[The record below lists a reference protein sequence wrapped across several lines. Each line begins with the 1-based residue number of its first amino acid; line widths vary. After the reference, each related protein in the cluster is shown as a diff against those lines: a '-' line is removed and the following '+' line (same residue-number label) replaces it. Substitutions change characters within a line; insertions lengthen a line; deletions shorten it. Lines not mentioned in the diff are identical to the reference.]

1 MIGLAAAALALLTG
15 TVALAAGLNGLLYL
29 PFWLAA
35 AAPGIPLGFRAI
47 GRSASGLVVGLAA
60 GYGVSC
66 LACWSTIRL
75 GHSSAAFLVAAW
87 AIGGLLLIAGAVA
100 VRTPVISLPAWD
112 RSDRRALLGVL
123 LLVPLLMA
131 APYRNIGATDTEGH
145 RFYRAYFTA
154 DFVWHMALTSELRRF
169 EMPPVNPYLESKPL
183 HYYWTYFLVP
193 AAITGAGPKAVR
205 SVEDALKTNA
215 IATAFVLAAS
225 FYALA
230 ATAVRRRVAAA
241 LAVALVVLAS
251 SAEGLALIISQ
262 LMGGGSLS
270 ILRGVN
276 VDAVTAWWYDGL
288 RIDGVHRT
296 MFYTPQHGMSCAL
309 GVCALLIPSVGGA
322 ALTPVAAAV
331 AGLLL
336 GLSTA
341 FNPFLGA
348 AFCVVYGASV
358 VVDLIVNRR
367 PLKSLPV
374 HALAALPPLLAV
386 GWSVTNAMGDG
397 AGAALTL
404 GWVGYARNAPVRT
417 LLLSAGPVLIPA
429 IAGFWPDRR
438 LPAQP
443 ARTAAAAILVSLT
456 LLYFVMLSDKSW
468 VGFRAGQL
476 LLVALTVP
484 IARLVDRLLDA
495 GRIRLATG
503 IICGV
508 LLVGVPTTAVD
519 VYNAADITNTA
530 MGPGFP
536 WTVVLS
542 REQRDGLSWIQRFTP
557 ADAVVQAEP
566 FVRGR
571 TQWSLIPSFGERR
584 MAAGLP
590 ISLLSTPD
598 YAAGARKVQGLL
610 RARSA
615 DDAYQIARQLGI
627 QYLWVD
633 GDDRKAYGPGIAVI
647 DAAPALFTPLFREG
661 EVVVYGVRD

>member
-1 MIGLAAAALALLTG
+1 MAHGAHLGAAALRD
-15 TVALAAGLNGLLYL
+15 AA
-29 PFWLAA
+29 
-35 AAPGIPLGFRAI
+35 R
-47 GRSASGLVVGLAA
+47 
-60 GYGVSC
+60 
-66 LACWSTIRL
+66 
-75 GHSSAAFLVAAW
+75 
-87 AIGGLLLIAGAVA
+87 
-100 VRTPVISLPAWD
+100 
-112 RSDRRALLGVL
+112 
-123 LLVPLLMA
+123 
-131 APYRNIGATDTEGH
+131 
-145 RFYRAYFTA
+145 
-154 DFVWHMALTSELRRF
+154 
-169 EMPPVNPYLESKPL
+169 NPYLESKPL

-205 SVEDALKTNA
+205 NIDDALKTNA

-225 FYALA
+225 LYAFA
-230 ATAVRRRVAAA
+230 ATAVRRRMAAA
-241 LAVALVVLAS
+241 LAVALVILAS
-251 SAEGLALIISQ
+251 SAEGLALIVNQ
-262 LMGGGSLS
+262 LGGGGSLS

-296 MFYTPQHGMSCAL
+296 MFYTPQHGMSCAF
-309 GVCALLIPSVGGA
+309 GVLALLVPSIAGA
-322 ALTPVAAAV
+322 AVPPAGATL

-348 AFCVVYGASV
+348 AFCAVYGAAV
-358 VVDLIVNRR
+358 LLDLVVNRR
-367 PLKSLPV
+367 PLTGLPV

-386 GWSVTNAMGDG
+386 GWSIANAMGDG
-397 AGAALTL
+397 AGAALTI

-417 LLLSAGPVLIPA
+417 LLLSAGPVLFPA

-443 ARTAAAAILVSLT
+443 ARAAAAALVVSLT

-476 LLVALTVP
+476 LLAALTVP
-484 IARLVDRLLDA
+484 LARLLDRMLNA
-495 GRIRLATG
+495 GRTRLATG
-503 IICGV
+503 IVCGV
-508 LLVGVPTTAVD
+508 LLLGVPTTAVD

-542 REQRDGLSWIQRFTP
+542 REQRDGLLWIQRFTP
-557 ADAVVQAEP
+557 ANAVVQAEP

-571 TQWSLIPSFGERR
+571 TEWSLIPSFAERR

-598 YAAGARKVQGLL
+598 YAAGARKVQSIL

-615 DDAYQIARQLGI
+615 N
-627 QYLWVD
+627 
-633 GDDRKAYGPGIAVI
+633 DRAP
-647 DAAPALFTPLFREG
+647 DRAAAGHSVSVGGSATIGVSTVLASPCSTPRRRSSRRVFQRGRGRRLRG
-661 EVVVYGVRD
+661 EVTRVGFVFGFGFVIRVRRDRRIRTRTRKRQRLRRRRSYPFLYRQKVRAPMNQSRKPIFLPSALLRG

>member
-1 MIGLAAAALALLTG
+1 MIGLALAALALLIG
-15 TVALAAGLNGLLYL
+15 TVTLTAGVNGLLYL

-35 AAPGIPLGFRAI
+35 AAPGVPLGVRAF
-47 GRSASGLVVGLAA
+47 GRSASGAVMGLAA
-60 GYGVSC
+60 GYGVTC
-66 LACWSTIRL
+66 LACWAAIRF
-75 GHSSAAFLVAAW
+75 GAATPAFLLTAW
-87 AIGGLLLIAGAVA
+87 AFSALLLAAGAMA
-100 VRTPVISLPAWD
+100 IRSPVIALPAWD
-112 RSDRRALLGVL
+112 RSERAALLGVL
-123 LLVPLLMA
+123 VLVPVLMA
-131 APYRNIGATDTEGH
+131 VPYRNLGATDAEGH

-169 EMPPVNPYLESKPL
+169 AMPPVNPYLESKTL

-193 AAITGAGPKAVR
+193 AAITGSGPKAVR

-215 IATAFVLAAS
+215 IATAFLLAGS
-225 FYALA
+225 FYVLA
-230 ATAVRRRVAAA
+230 ATAVRRRMAAT
-241 LAVALVVLAS
+241 LAVGLVILAS
-251 SAEGLALIISQ
+251 SAEGAALIVHQ
-262 LMGGGSLS
+262 LRGGGSLA
-270 ILRGVN
+270 ILRGIN
-276 VDAVTAWWYDGL
+276 VDAITAWWYDGL

-309 GVCALLIPSVGGA
+309 GLLALVVPSVGGA
-322 ALTPVAAAV
+322 ALTPAAAGV

-348 AFCVVYGASV
+348 AFCAVYGLSV
-358 VVDLIVNRR
+358 VADLVVNRR
-367 PLKSLPV
+367 PLRSVPV
-374 HALAALPPLLAV
+374 HALAALPPILAV
-386 GWSVTNAMGDG
+386 AWSITNAMSDG
-397 AGAALTL
+397 ATAALTI
-404 GWVGYARNAPVRT
+404 GWVGYARNAPFLT
-417 LLLSAGPVLIPA
+417 LLLSAGPVLVPA
-429 IAGFWPDRR
+429 MVGFWPDRR

-443 ARTAAAAILVSLT
+443 ARTAAAAVAVSLM
-456 LLYFVMLSDKSW
+456 LLYFVMLSDRSW

-476 LLVALTVP
+476 LLAALTVP
-484 IARLVDRLLDA
+484 LARLLDRVLQA
-495 GRIRLATG
+495 GRTSVMTG
-503 IICGV
+503 MVGAI
-508 LLVGVPTTAVD
+508 LLIGLPTTAVD

-571 TQWSLIPSFGERR
+571 TQWSLIPSFAERR

-598 YAAGARKVQGLL
+598 YAAGARKVQGIL

-615 DDAYQIARQLGI
+615 ADAHAIARQLGI

-633 GDDRKAYGPGIAVI
+633 RDDRRVYAPGIAVL
-647 DAAPALFTPLFREG
+647 DAAPALFTPAFREG
-661 EVVVYGVRD
+661 EVVVYGVR

>member
-1 MIGLAAAALALLTG
+1 MIGFAAAALALLIG
-15 TVALAAGLNGLLYL
+15 TVAVTTGWNGLLYL

-35 AAPGIPLGFRAI
+35 AVPGVPLGLRAA
-47 GRSASGLVVGLAA
+47 GRSASGLAMGLAA
-60 GYGVSC
+60 GYGVTC
-66 LACWSTIRL
+66 LACWTAIRF
-75 GHSSAAFLVAAW
+75 GAASPFFLVAAW
-87 AIGGLLLIAGAVA
+87 TTGGLLLVAGAA
-100 VRTPVISLPAWD
+100 AIRTPVVTLPPWD
-112 RSDRRALLGVL
+112 RSDRAALLGVL
-123 LLVPLLMA
+123 ALVPLLMA
-131 APYRNIGATDTEGH
+131 VPYRNLGTTDADG
-145 RFYRAYFTA
+145 RRYYRAYFTA

-169 EMPPVNPYLESKPL
+169 EMPPVNPYLASKPL

-205 SVEDALKTNA
+205 NVDDALKTNA

-230 ATAVRRRVAAA
+230 ATAVRRRMAAA
-241 LAVALVVLAS
+241 LAVALVILAS
-251 SAEGLALIISQ
+251 SAEGLALIVSQ
-262 LMGGGSLS
+262 LVHGQSLS
-270 ILRGVN
+270 VLRGVN

-309 GVCALLIPSVGGA
+309 GVLALLVPSIAGAVLTPAAATRGGA
-322 ALTPVAAAV
+322 AARALHGVQSISGRGILRRLRRRCVARSRGESASAA
-331 AGLLL
+331 G
-336 GLSTA
+336 
-341 FNPFLGA
+341 
-348 AFCVVYGASV
+348 
-358 VVDLIVNRR
+358 
-367 PLKSLPV
+367 LPV

-386 GWSVTNAMGDG
+386 GWSIANAMGDG
-397 AGAALTL
+397 AGAALTI

-417 LLLSAGPVLIPA
+417 LLLSAGPVLLPA

-443 ARTAAAAILVSLT
+443 ARTAAIALIVALM

-476 LLVALTVP
+476 LLAALTVP
-484 IARLVDRLLDA
+484 LARLLDRMLNA
-495 GRIRLATG
+495 GRTRLATG
-503 IICGV
+503 IVCGV
-508 LLVGVPTTAVD
+508 LLLGVPTTAVD
-519 VYNAADITNTA
+519 VYNAGDITNTA

-542 REQRDGLSWIQRFTP
+542 REQRDGLLWIQRFTP
-557 ADAVVQAEP
+557 ANAVVQAEP

-571 TQWSLIPSFGERR
+571 TEWSLIPSFAERR

-598 YAAGARKVQGLL
+598 YAAGARKVQSIL

-615 DDAYQIARQLGI
+615 NDAHQIARQLGI

-633 GDDRKAYGPGIAVI
+633 GDDRRVYGPGIAVL
-647 DAAPALFTPLFREG
+647 DAAPALFTPVFREG
-661 EVVVYGVRD
+661 DVVVYGVR

>member
-1 MIGLAAAALALLTG
+1 MIGFAAAALALLVG
-15 TVALAAGLNGLLYL
+15 TVAVTTGWNGLLYL

-35 AAPGIPLGFRAI
+35 AVPGVPLGLRAA
-47 GRSASGLVVGLAA
+47 GRSASGLAMGLAA
-60 GYGVSC
+60 GYGVTC
-66 LACWSTIRL
+66 LACWTAIRF
-75 GHSSAAFLVAAW
+75 GGPSPFFLVAAW
-87 AIGGLLLIAGAVA
+87 TTGGLLLVAGAA
-100 VRTPVISLPAWD
+100 AIRTPVVTLPSLDP
-112 RSDRRALLGVL
+112 SDRAALLGVL
-123 LLVPLLMA
+123 ALVPLLMA
-131 APYRNIGATDTEGH
+131 APYRNLGATDAEG
-145 RFYRAYFTA
+145 RRYYRAYFTA

-169 EMPPVNPYLESKPL
+169 EMPPRNPYLESKPL

-205 SVEDALKTNA
+205 NIDDALKTNA

-225 FYALA
+225 LYAFA
-230 ATAVRRRVAAA
+230 ATAVRRRMAAA
-241 LAVALVVLAS
+241 LAVALVILAS
-251 SAEGLALIISQ
+251 SAEGLALIVNQ
-262 LMGGGSLS
+262 LGGGGSLS

-296 MFYTPQHGMSCAL
+296 MFYTPQHGMSCAF
-309 GVCALLIPSVGGA
+309 GVLALLVPSIAGA
-322 ALTPVAAAV
+322 AVPPAGATL

-348 AFCVVYGASV
+348 AFCAVYGAAV
-358 VVDLIVNRR
+358 LLDLVVNRR
-367 PLKSLPV
+367 PLTGLPV

-386 GWSVTNAMGDG
+386 GWSIANAMGDG
-397 AGAALTL
+397 AGAALTI

-417 LLLSAGPVLIPA
+417 LLLSAGPVLFPA

-443 ARTAAAAILVSLT
+443 ARAAAAALVISLS

-476 LLVALTVP
+476 LLAALTVP
-484 IARLVDRLLDA
+484 LARLLDRMLNA
-495 GRIRLATG
+495 GRTRLATG
-503 IICGV
+503 IVCGV
-508 LLVGVPTTAVD
+508 LLLGVPTTAVD

-542 REQRDGLSWIQRFTP
+542 REQRDGLLWIQRFTP
-557 ADAVVQAEP
+557 ANAVVQAEP

-571 TQWSLIPSFGERR
+571 TEWSLIPSFAERR

-598 YAAGARKVQGLL
+598 YAAGARKVQSIL
-610 RARSA
+610 RTRSA
-615 DDAYQIARQLGI
+615 DTAHQIARQLGI

-633 GDDRKAYGPGIAVI
+633 QDDRRVYGPGIAVI

-661 EVVVYGVRD
+661 DVVVYGVR